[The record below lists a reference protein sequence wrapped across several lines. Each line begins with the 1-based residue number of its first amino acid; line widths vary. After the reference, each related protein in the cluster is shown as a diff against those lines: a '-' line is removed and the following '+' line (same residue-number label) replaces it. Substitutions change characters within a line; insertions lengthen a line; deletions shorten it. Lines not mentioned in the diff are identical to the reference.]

1 MVNRF
6 WQEWR
11 GLLIFLVVMVLF
23 RSAIADWNQ
32 VPTGSMKPTIL
43 DGDRVIVNKLAY
55 GLRVPLSA
63 IRLMTWNQPTR
74 GEIVTFFSPET
85 EELLIKRVIGIPGDR
100 IALINNQLEINGR
113 LADYAMLAE
122 DQLPALNAYER
133 HRHRFYLETIEASA
147 RSVMLRPAPPNAHNN
162 FGPILVPD
170 GQYLML
176 GDNRDN
182 SKDSRYIGLIA
193 ADRITG
199 RAHTVAFSVD
209 YEDYYLPRGDRFFQ
223 SLARAD

>member
-1 MVNRF
+1 
-6 WQEWR
+6 
-11 GLLIFLVVMVLF
+11 
-23 RSAIADWNQ
+23 
-32 VPTGSMKPTIL
+32 
-43 DGDRVIVNKLAY
+43 VIVNKLAY
-55 GLRVPLSA
+55 GLRVPVSA
-63 IRLMTWNQPTR
+63 IRVLTWNQPAR

-100 IALINNQLEINGR
+100 IALINNQLQINGR
-113 LADYAMLAE
+113 MADYAMLAD

-133 HRHRFYLETIEASA
+133 HRHRFYLETIEASV

-162 FGPILVPD
+162 FDPITVPD

-209 YEDYYLPRGDRFFQ
+209 YEDFYLPRGDRFFQ
-223 SLARAD
+223 SLARVD

>member
-1 MVNRF
+1 MLKRF
-6 WQEWR
+6 WREWR

-63 IRLMTWNQPTR
+63 IRVLTWGLPAR
-74 GEIVTFFSPET
+74 GDIVTFFSPET
-85 EELLIKRVIGIPGDR
+85 EQLLIKRVVGIPGDR

-113 LADYAMLAE
+113 MAGYASLDE
-122 DQLPALNAYER
+122 DQIPTLSAYER
-133 HRHRFYLETIEASA
+133 HRHRFYLESIDASV
-147 RSVMLRPAPPNAHNN
+147 RTVMLRPAAPNAHNN
-162 FGPILVPD
+162 FGPVAVPE

-182 SKDSRYIGLIA
+182 SKDSRYIGLIPA
-193 ADRITG
+193 ERITG

-223 SLARAD
+223 SLARSN

>member
-6 WQEWR
+6 WREWR

-63 IRLMTWNQPTR
+63 IRVLTWNQPAR

-85 EELLIKRVIGIPGDR
+85 EELLIKRVIGVPGDR

-113 LADYAMLAE
+113 MADYAMLAE

-133 HRHRFYLETIEASA
+133 HRHRFYLETIEDSVRA
-147 RSVMLRPAPPNAHNN
+147 VMLRPAPPNAHNN
-162 FGPILVPD
+162 FGPVVVPE

-199 RAHTVAFSVD
+199 RAHTIAFSVD
-209 YEDYYLPRGDRFFQ
+209 YEDYDLPRGDRFFQ
-223 SLARAD
+223 ALARAD

>member
-1 MVNRF
+1 MVERF
-6 WQEWR
+6 WREWR

-55 GLRVPLSA
+55 GLRIQLSA
-63 IRLMTWNQPTR
+63 IRVMTWNQPAR

-100 IALINNQLEINGR
+100 IALINNQLEINGQM
-113 LADYAMLAE
+113 ADYAMLAE

-133 HRHRFYLETIEASA
+133 HRHRFYLETIKASV
-147 RSVMLRPAPPNAHNN
+147 RSVMLRPSPPNAHNN
-162 FGPILVPD
+162 FGPVSVPE

-182 SKDSRYIGLIA
+182 SKDSRYIGLIG

-199 RAHTVAFSVD
+199 RAHTIAFSVD
-209 YEDYYLPRGDRFFQ
+209 YEDYYLHRGDRFFQ
-223 SLARAD
+223 TLAKAE